1 MLQIL
6 AADAPNGNF
15 IPGDPNEFW
24 WGLAAFSIVF
34 GVFLWKGVPLISRL
48 MKERTASIEQELAD
62 ARHEREEAQA
72 ETAQLTAQLGDAA
85 GEGEQIIAAARE
97 QAVRVEADL
106 ISRAEADID
115 DARSRARIEIQAQ
128 RDQALADLRTALA
141 AQAKT
146 AADAVVLGNLDDE
159 GVQRDLIDDY
169 ITNVAAG

>member
-1 MLQIL
+1 MP
-6 AADAPNGNF
+6 A
-15 IPGDPNEFW
+15 
-24 WGLAAFSIVF
+24 
-34 GVFLWKGVPLISRL
+34 ISRL
-48 MKERTASIEQELAD
+48 MKARTASIEEELAE
-62 ARHEREEAQA
+62 AREQRAAAEA
-72 ETAQLTAQLGDAA
+72 ETSELTAQLGDAT

-106 ISRAEADID
+106 ISRAEADIEE
-115 DARSRARIEIQAQ
+115 ARARARIEIQAQ